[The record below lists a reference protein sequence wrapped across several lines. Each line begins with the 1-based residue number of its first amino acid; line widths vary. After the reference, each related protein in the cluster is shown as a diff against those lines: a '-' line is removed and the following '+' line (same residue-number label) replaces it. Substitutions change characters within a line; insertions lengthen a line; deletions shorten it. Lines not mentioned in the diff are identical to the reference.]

1 MPKEL
6 TNFRASDLTLRQ
18 LKTLSETWGTD
29 RTETVTIAVDRA
41 YREEQARG
49 TVMSAPIYSK
59 FYVMCRES
67 EPKAFPVWLIDREE
81 GNDVEVFI
89 RPGRIEDLTEQQPFY
104 VQVKHAL
111 EYPYARYDLEDRRP
125 SLAAEL
131 GWEEPK
137 PTRYAEAAICL
148 TPKMALL

>member
-1 MPKEL
+1 MPKDL

-18 LKTLSETWGTD
+18 LKTLSEKWGTN

-41 YREEQARG
+41 YREEQSRG
-49 TVMSAPIYSK
+49 AAMSGPIYSV
-59 FYVMCRES
+59 FYVMCKAD
-67 EPKAFPVWLIDREE
+67 EPDAFPVWMIDPEE

-89 RPGRIEDLTEQQPFY
+89 RPGRMEDLAEQQPFY
-104 VQVKHAL
+104 VKVEHAL

-125 SLAAEL
+125 TVAQEL
-131 GWEEPK
+131 GWTEYK

-148 TPKMALL
+148 TPKMALI